1 MLGYTPSAYY
11 QGSPYTLDVFGTALG
26 TPGVW
31 NARTGP
37 GFGIQYESNAAPGEP
52 KWHLAAN
59 YVSFIF
65 DGNSSNPSEGGIMTD
80 NSAGN
85 ITSQLA
91 YGNKQ
96 WGLAL
101 GYRYGQCSSSFKTGT
116 DYAMYS
122 KGYGCYDYDNNGK
135 RTGAESN
142 NFSLHAFW
150 KPEESSAI
158 PSLSAGIG
166 HSYLSGDFSGEYAK
180 TFSSWMVGLQ
190 WDDVFLEGNSLG
202 GAIGQGQFVSSQNKG
217 TPDDGNYVMELWYNY
232 QVTDNISITP
242 AVYWLSR
249 PLGDDTPHG
258 NTFGVLGGVIQT
270 TFKF

>member
-1 MLGYTPSAYY
+1 M
-11 QGSPYTLDVFGTALG
+11 
-26 TPGVW
+26 W
-31 NARTGP
+31 NARTGA
-37 GFGIQYESNAAPGEP
+37 GFGIEYESNAAKGDP

-59 YVSFIF
+59 YLA
-65 DGNSSNPSEGGIMTD
+65 DRGAAESSNPNEGGFMTD
-80 NSAGN
+80 NARGN
-85 ITSQLA
+85 ITSQIA
-91 YGNKQ
+91 YGSKQ

-101 GYRYGQCSSSFKTGT
+101 GYRYGQCGTSFKTGT
-116 DYAMYS
+116 ENMMSSTGRLCD
-122 KGYGCYDYDNNGK
+122 DNGK

-190 WDDVFLEGNSLG
+190 WDDVFVEGNALG

-242 AVYWLSR
+242 AVYCPYR
-249 PLGDDTPHG
+249 
-258 NTFGVLGGVIQT
+258 
-270 TFKF
+270 